1 MFLKSKTIAMQKL
14 FSLLVVTSFILT
26 ASAQKTVNDA
36 NAQKRNVSGFHAIE
50 VSGGIDLYLSQGEE
64 AVAVSAS
71 RTEDRDRIITE
82 VKNGVLKIW
91 YDHKTGI
98 RIDWNVNRKLKAY
111 VSVKTLDAL
120 EASGGSDVDIDGT
133 LKTPKLN
140 MEISGGSDFKGK
152 LESDEVR
159 ITASGGSDVDISGKA
174 ARLTIDA
181 SGGSD
186 FSGYE
191 FATDICN
198 VEASGGSD
206 VHITVNKEL
215 SANASGGS
223 DVYYK
228 GNGLIRDLKTSGSSI
243 KKVSK

>member
-1 MFLKSKTIAMQKL
+1 MQKL
-14 FSLLVVTSFILT
+14 FSLLVIVSFVTT
-26 ASAQKTVNDA
+26 ASAQKTFNDA

-71 RTEDRDRIITE
+71 KDEYRDKIITE

-91 YDHKTGI
+91 YEYKSGV

-111 VSVKTLDAL
+111 VSVKTLDGL
-120 EASGGSDVDIDGT
+120 DASGGSDIDIDGI
-133 LKTPKLN
+133 LKTPKLS

-152 LESDEVR
+152 VESDEVK
-159 ITASGGSDVDISGKA
+159 ITASGGSDVTISGKA
-174 ARLTIDA
+174 TRLTIDA

-186 FSGYE
+186 FSGYD
-191 FATDICN
+191 FASDICN

-215 SANASGGS
+215 SASASGGS